1 MERTGGGDMPG
12 PLSAGK
18 KKASG
23 RGRGKRVRPGP
34 AAGAPSSQL
43 PVPGAVAP
51 QKSAPEE
58 RTAAND
64 LPQNGQGDEQ
74 PASREVKEEAGE
86 KSNTSKPFRRTGS
99 KNVKTDT
106 QTTKRPAAAVDG
118 PHQSV
123 RRDEHAPTAN
133 AAGCGDN
140 TDVSEC
146 TAPHQ
151 RHQQSSAS
159 ATGRSKRSS
168 SNRAGPPWQQQHGQP
183 QGRGGKGAV
192 QQQRPGGASDDKT
205 QHSREQPACPDRSL
219 SVVEQALLEP
229 DVLTPEQMERL
240 AHVLCKKAL
249 NDADSAEPAA
259 KFCATVIMKESEDTF
274 LDFLMDNC
282 RDRFRQREQFLPR
295 CGAIGAA
302 TEQALT
308 AAGPNHRW
316 RALVSFLAELL
327 GAISE
332 RGSVVGTKLSGRAFC
347 LAAMLC
353 ECCKVML
360 DMMTQDDAAELECL
374 HFALKTAGRGA
385 ERAAPLRVSELAKC
399 LRDRFLAEQCP
410 PEARMALLELL
421 ELRASGWKMEEPQE
435 RYYTED
441 AGGAQRTD

>member
-1 MERTGGGDMPG
+1 MAAPF
-12 PLSAGK
+12 SAGK

-34 AAGAPSSQL
+34 AAGPNQL

-64 LPQNGQGDEQ
+64 LPHNGQGDEQ
-74 PASREVKEEAGE
+74 PASREVKEEASE
-86 KSNTSKPFRRTGS
+86 KSKTSKPFRRTGS

-106 QTTKRPAAAVDG
+106 QMTKRPAAAVDG
-118 PHQSV
+118 AHKPV
-123 RRDEHAPTAN
+123 RRDEQAPTAN
-133 AAGCGDN
+133 AGGCGDN
-140 TDVSEC
+140 TDGFEC

-168 SNRAGPPWQQQHGQP
+168 SNRAGPPWQQQQHG

-192 QQQRPGGASDDKT
+192 QQQQRPGGASNEKT
-205 QHSREQPACPDRSL
+205 QHSREQPASL
-219 SVVEQALLEP
+219 SVVEQALLDP
-229 DVLTPEQMERL
+229 DGLTPEQLERL

-295 CGAIGAA
+295 CEATGAT
-302 TEQALT
+302 TEQPLT
-308 AAGPNHRW
+308 AEGPNHRW

-332 RGSVVGTKLSGRAFC
+332 RGNVVGTKLCGRAFC

-374 HFALKTAGRGA
+374 HFALKTAGKGA

-399 LRDRFLAEQCP
+399 MRDRFLAEECP

-421 ELRASGWKMEEPQE
+421 ELRASGWKMEAPQE

-441 AGGAQRTD
+441 AGGAKRTD